1 MYQRI
6 LSFIVITVVAGV
18 LGSGSARIVGGR
30 TAPGTQLASAAA
42 ANGMSFAS
50 DPRAFGG
57 GDEGMD
63 NLYTLSNYI
72 CTDGIAVNVAYQEL
86 GDLGNTGH
94 EAHSLQI
101 ADIRDYGTPSNTN
114 SSPTQ
119 VPITE
124 GSFPHM
130 LFTSPS
136 TDSTSDAHV
145 GSPATNADGTW
156 TGDTQIV
163 HYATQSVGEEI
174 VASIWR
180 LDHGAPGT
188 NGLLNEDDDRTG
200 GPAAFPDSNGDDA
213 GRIGGWVATDDGENG
228 AAPPFGTGAD
238 GDFTAN
244 TDGSSFDDVL
254 QTDQEPTGS
263 GVDPNNPNN
272 TPSFDVQPDP
282 STSLVQDCVVDQAP
296 PQTTASYLPPDQNG
310 WYREDVSVSLAP
322 HKVYYL
328 GGNVTTYYSV
338 DGGSSQAGNSLTVQ
352 GDGTHT
358 LQFHSE
364 DSASPTPDVESTHT
378 LTFKIDST
386 APTVAFDAGTCPST
400 VILGSS
406 PPAATWTA
414 TDNSNGSG
422 VATQATG
429 SIPLDT
435 STVGPHTVTAPA
447 PTDVAGNT
455 GTSMACT
462 YTVIY
467 NFKGFFQPVD
477 NPTVVNTAKAGSTV
491 PVKFSLTGN
500 QGLSIF
506 PAGSPASQQVDCG
519 SLSSTSSQID
529 QTVTAGNSSLSYDAT
544 ADQYTYAWKTDSSWK
559 GTCRVLT
566 VTLADTT
573 QHLANFHFK

>member
-1 MYQRI
+1 MYQRA
-6 LSFIVITVVAGV
+6 LSFFVITMVAGV
-18 LGSGSARIVGGR
+18 LGSGSAPMITGR
-30 TAPGTQLASAAA
+30 TAPGTQLAASVSAK
-42 ANGMSFAS
+42 GVSFAA
-50 DPRAFGG
+50 DPRAYGG

-86 GDLGNTGH
+86 GDVGNGGH
-94 EAHSLQI
+94 EAHSLQM
-101 ADIRDYGTPSNTN
+101 ADIRDYGTPSSPN

-119 VPITE
+119 VSITE
-124 GSFPHM
+124 GTYPYT

-136 TDSTSDAHV
+136 TDSGSDSGV
-145 GSPATNADGTW
+145 GSPATNSDGTW

-163 HYATQSVGEEI
+163 HYASQPAGEEI

-188 NGLLNEDDDRTG
+188 LGVLNEDDDRG
-200 GPAAFPDSNGDDA
+200 VANFPNSNGDDA
-213 GRIGGWVATDDGENG
+213 GNIGGWEATDDGQNG
-228 AAPPFGTGAD
+228 AAPG
-238 GDFTAN
+238 GDPSHDFAPN

-254 QTDQEPTGS
+254 QTDQEPSS
-263 GVDPNNPNN
+263 GNPSDPNS
-272 TPSFDVQPDP
+272 TPSFNVQPDP
-282 STSLVQDCVVDQAP
+282 STSLVQDCVVDPAP
-296 PQTTASYLPPDQNG
+296 PQTTATYPAPDQNG
-310 WYREDVSVSLAP
+310 WYREAVPVTLAA

-328 GGNVTTYYSV
+328 GGNVTTYYAV
-338 DGGSSQAGNSLTVQ
+338 DGGSSQPGNSVSVQ

-358 LQFHSE
+358 LDYHSE
-364 DSASPTPDVESTHT
+364 DSLSPTPDVESTQS
-378 LTFKIDST
+378 LTFKIDGT
-386 APTVAFDAGTCPST
+386 APTVAFDAGTCPTT

-406 PPAATWTA
+406 PPPATWTA
-414 TDNSNGSG
+414 SDNTNGSG
-422 VATQATG
+422 VATASTG

-455 GTSMACT
+455 GTSVPCN

-477 NPTVVNTAKAGSTV
+477 NPTTVNTAKAGSTI

-500 QGLSIF
+500 QGLNVFST
-506 PAGSPASQQVDCG
+506 GSPGSQGVQC
-519 SLSSTSSQID
+519 SALSTATSAID
-529 QTVTAGNSSLSYDAT
+529 QTTTAGNSSLSYDAG
-544 ADQYTYAWKTDSSWK
+544 ADQYTYNWKTDPSWK

-573 QHLANFHFK
+573 KHQANFSFNK